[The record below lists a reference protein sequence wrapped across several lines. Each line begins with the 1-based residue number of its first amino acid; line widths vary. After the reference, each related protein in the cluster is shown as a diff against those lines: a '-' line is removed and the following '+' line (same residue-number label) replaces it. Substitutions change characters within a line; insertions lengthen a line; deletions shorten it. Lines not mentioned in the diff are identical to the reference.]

1 MSTTEPSKPRL
12 ILENWREYKEI
23 TLMKIEYKI
32 EQSEYIKL
40 MFYQTYKKP
49 LFIYV
54 TVLGII
60 FLIFIIKDLFLYKTF
75 DDYTSIFIAVFTL
88 IFYPILLYLRFRNF
102 YNSHKILGLKTITEI
117 NKEGF
122 RDEGEGFEA
131 KILWKNI
138 YKVKELKNWI
148 LVYHNSTAYGF
159 LPKRTMTKT
168 QIEEFRNIIIE
179 NNIKSELKTD

>member
-1 MSTTEPSKPRL
+1 
-12 ILENWREYKEI
+12 
-23 TLMKIEYKI
+23 MKIEYKI

-49 LFIYV
+49 LFIYL
-54 TVLGII
+54 TALGII
-60 FLIFIIKDLFLYKTF
+60 FLFFIIKDLFLYKTF
-75 DDYTSIFIAVFTL
+75 DDYTSIFIAFFTL
-88 IFYPILLYLRFRNF
+88 IFYPILLYSRFRNF
-102 YNSHKILGLKTITEI
+102 YKSHKILGLKTITEI
-117 NKEGF
+117 EKEGF

-159 LPKRTMTKT
+159 LPKRAMTKS
-168 QIEEFRNIIIE
+168 QIEDFRSIVIE
-179 NNIKSELKTD
+179 NKIKSELRAD

>member
-1 MSTTEPSKPRL
+1 
-12 ILENWREYKEI
+12 
-23 TLMKIEYKI
+23 MKIAYKI

-40 MFYQTYKKP
+40 MFYQTYKRP
-49 LFIYV
+49 IFIYV
-54 TVLGII
+54 SILGFI

-75 DDYTSIFIAVFTL
+75 DDYTSIFIAFFSL
-88 IFYPILLYLRFRNF
+88 IFYPILLYVRFRNF
-102 YNSHKILGLKTITEI
+102 YKSHKILGLKTFTEI
-117 NKEGF
+117 SNERF

-131 KILWKNI
+131 KILWKNV

-168 QIEEFRNIIIE
+168 QIEEFRNIIIG
-179 NNIKSELKTD
+179 NNLKADLRKD